1 MIKIK
6 FYKNGYITTGH
17 SDNLTCA
24 QISAMQ
30 YVIEGAILAIDK
42 KAKCKDGGSGTGYTA
57 LLAENEAAIK
67 LLNNY
72 KKDIEKWLKSEV
84 DENKYKIINKNK
96 KIKWENILK

>member
-1 MIKIK
+1 MIKIE

-17 SDNLTCA
+17 SDGLTCA

-30 YVIEGAILAIDK
+30 YVIEGAILAVDK

-57 LLAENEAAIK
+57 LIGENETAIK

-72 KKDIEKWLKSEV
+72 KKDIKKWLQSEV
-84 DENKYKIINKNK
+84 NANKYKIIDKNE
-96 KIKWENILK
+96 KIIWEDILK